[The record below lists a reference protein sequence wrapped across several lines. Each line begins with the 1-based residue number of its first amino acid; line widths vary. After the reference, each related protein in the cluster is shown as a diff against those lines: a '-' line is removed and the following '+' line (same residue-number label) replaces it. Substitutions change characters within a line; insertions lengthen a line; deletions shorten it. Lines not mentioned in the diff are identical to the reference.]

1 MVRSALAC
9 PYTVVSI
16 ILLKAMHFLGYSSNC
31 VRVLDDGVSEVFEI
45 ASVSSDRTLV
55 HDMEDPSSMALNS
68 VVRICAIAFWGLI
81 KLGVYQLCLL
91 AMVFLVDILMFPK
104 SPLIGGE
111 MNVQIRFRVLK
122 KRNLEGLISGKRDF
136 KLTQPPSFVLLDYL
150 YEIDVCTFGVSALQ
164 HFRRL

>member
-9 PYTVVSI
+9 PHTVVSI
-16 ILLKAMHFLGYSSNC
+16 ILLKVMRFLGYSSNC
-31 VRVLDDGVSEVFEI
+31 VRVLEDGVSEVFET

-68 VVRICAIAFWGLI
+68 VVRICAITFWGLI

-111 MNVQIRFRVLK
+111 MNVQIRFRILYNLLQCYPHPGCHLQLNRES
-122 KRNLEGLISGKRDF
+122 KRARLGCRLHRRDNMSSHLPF
-136 KLTQPPSFVLLDYL
+136 WP
-150 YEIDVCTFGVSALQ
+150 C
-164 HFRRL
+164 

>member
-1 MVRSALAC
+1 MSAEILWMVRSALAC
-9 PYTVVSI
+9 PHTVVSI
-16 ILLKAMHFLGYSSNC
+16 ILLKVMRFLGYSSNC
-31 VRVLDDGVSEVFEI
+31 VRVLEDGVSKVFET

-68 VVRICAIAFWGLI
+68 VVRICAITFWGLI

-111 MNVQIRFRVLK
+111 MNVQIRFRI
-122 KRNLEGLISGKRDF
+122 NS
-136 KLTQPPSFVLLDYL
+136 LTAD
-150 YEIDVCTFGVSALQ
+150 
-164 HFRRL
+164 H